1 VLQLRRTLT
10 SSGVPVFLQGEA
22 FPGLARTYLDFAM
35 ERRRLELLHTAD
47 LHIGD
52 DSTPWWVANRLKA
65 LATVIDTAIAQK
77 VDALLV
83 AGDFFDNA
91 RIRYEDVNDALEQL
105 ARLTIPVIVTPGNH
119 DCLGAPSIYERV
131 RLLDAGP
138 HVHFLDEPEGS
149 HAVLDELGLTVW
161 ARGMV
166 VHNDRNFPLS
176 GYEPLHEEN
185 WQVAMA
191 HGYYMPDGRPSSNS
205 SQMPQS
211 QLNAMSCD
219 FLALGHWH
227 RFARVG
233 ETIPAYYAGSPSEP
247 GGSFASVNLVT
258 LDPLDGV
265 SVRRLAT
272 QPDPERD

>member
-1 VLQLRRTLT
+1 
-10 SSGVPVFLQGEA
+10 
-22 FPGLARTYLDFAM
+22 M

-65 LATVIDTAIAQK
+65 LSRVVDIAIERK

-105 ARLTIPVIVTPGNH
+105 ARLDLPVIVTPGNH
-119 DCLGAPSIYERV
+119 DALGAPSIYERV

-138 HVHFLDEPEGS
+138 HVRFLDQPEGS
-149 HAVLDELGLTVW
+149 HTVLDELGLTVW

-166 VHNDRNFPLS
+166 IHNDRNFPLA

-191 HGYYMPDGRPSSNS
+191 HGFYVPGGRSSANS
-205 SQMPQS
+205 SQMPQA
-211 QLNAMSCD
+211 QLEALPCD
-219 FLALGHWH
+219 YLALGHWH
-227 RFARVG
+227 RFASVG
-233 ETIPAYYAGSPSEP
+233 ESIPAFYAGSPSEP
-247 GGSFASVNLVT
+247 GGSFPSVNLVI
-258 LDPLDGV
+258 LDPAEGV
-265 SVRRLAT
+265 SVTRVPT
-272 QPDPERD
+272 QPDAQRD